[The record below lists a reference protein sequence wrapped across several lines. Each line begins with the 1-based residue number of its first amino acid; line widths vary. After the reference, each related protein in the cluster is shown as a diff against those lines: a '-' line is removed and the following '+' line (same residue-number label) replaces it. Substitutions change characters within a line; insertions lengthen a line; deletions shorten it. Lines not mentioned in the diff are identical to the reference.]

1 MDKSITI
8 ANDNNEKMYLC
19 TWNDGDIVQV
29 HTEKTLRTEYEGTNL
44 FDEEKGQL
52 VNDSM
57 FNWCTLIPT
66 KAYKRSNGKWNYAY
80 DKAKSLDEVFKKF
93 NDEKNYSF
101 VGYTWQL
108 DNCKI
113 ERIK

>member
-29 HTEKTLRTEYEGTNL
+29 HTEKTLRTEYEGPNL
-44 FDEEKGQL
+44 FDEEEGKL

-66 KAYKRSNGKWNYAY
+66 KAY
-80 DKAKSLDEVFKKF
+80 DKARSLNEVFKKF
-93 NDEKNYSF
+93 NDEENYSF
-101 VGYTWQL
+101 VGYTWRL
-108 DNCKI
+108 DNCTI